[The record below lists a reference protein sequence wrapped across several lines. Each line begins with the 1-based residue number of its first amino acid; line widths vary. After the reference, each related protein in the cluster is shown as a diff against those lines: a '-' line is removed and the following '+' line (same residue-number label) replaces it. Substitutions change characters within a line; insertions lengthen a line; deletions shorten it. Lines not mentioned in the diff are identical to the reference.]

1 VALVRALS
9 LHGCFVKTELPFR
22 VGARVALKITHTEYE
37 FSVTGCVVV
46 RSPDRANRGIGV
58 EFSEIEPIDRARLE
72 SYLADLAREEKSAL
86 FAALMKKPRMR
97 TASGHT
103 GESDAKPGRAAYP
116 WQQAVIDA
124 FQSSRDSIPVKVSVA
139 ERAIADRLSDPN
151 QADLE
156 ELLALKDA
164 LHSLHLL
171 IAETKP
177 KSPTAQGK
185 KDTA

>member
-1 VALVRALS
+1 
-9 LHGCFVKTELPFR
+9 
-22 VGARVALKITHTEYE
+22 
-37 FSVTGCVVV
+37 
-46 RSPDRANRGIGV
+46 
-58 EFSEIEPIDRARLE
+58 
-72 SYLADLAREEKSAL
+72 
-86 FAALMKKPRMR
+86 M
-97 TASGHT
+97 ASGHDA
-103 GESDAKPGRAAYP
+103 GDSDAKPGRAAYP
-116 WQQAVIDA
+116 WQQAVMDA

-177 KSPTAQGK
+177 KSPTAQEK